1 VTGLGGPQWVQL
13 HYRVANPA
21 AGEAYVSVN
30 DEVAYNIS
38 SLNDRAGYHDI
49 VPVELNL
56 REGAVN
62 KIMFGTNAGEDTGIV
77 LDGIEMVED

>member
-1 VTGLGGPQWVQL
+1 MTGLGGPQWVQL

-21 AGEAYVSVN
+21 ADEAYVSVN
-30 DEVAYNIS
+30 DELAYDIS

-62 KIMFGTNAGEDTGIV
+62 KITFGVLAGEDAGIMI
-77 LDGIEMVED
+77 DGIEIVED